1 MNLKPDKANE
11 SLENTNI
18 LTNVVLFSQIHKKL
32 FNFNFFHLQK
42 KGLH

>member
-1 MNLKPDKANE
+1 MNLKPDKENE

-32 FNFNFFHLQK
+32 FNFFHLLK